1 MESKVSVDDK
11 AEKWIKHYSSSH
23 KILLVGKGDFSFS
36 ACLTEAFGSASNMVA
51 TFLDS
56 KETLGEKHP
65 TAVTNLKKLE
75 DYGCNIVR
83 GLVAYPMSQHPLLNL
98 KTFDR
103 IVFNFP
109 HAGFLLSK
117 HSKLLTKG
125 GEVHVTHKTAHPFSM
140 WEIEKLAKEAGL
152 HLVEEVYFTT
162 RDYSGYEN
170 KRGYGYRSND
180 TFPVRQRSTFK
191 FYKR

>member
-1 MESKVSVDDK
+1 MASKVFLEDK
-11 AEKWIKHYSSSH
+11 AEKWIKHYNSSH
-23 KILLVGKGDFSFS
+23 KILLV
-36 ACLTEAFGSASNMVA
+36 EA
-51 TFLDS
+51 
-56 KETLGEKHP
+56 LGEKHP

-75 DYGCNIVR
+75 DYGCNIVH
-83 GLVAYPMSQHPLLNL
+83 GLDACTMSQHPLLNL

-109 HAGFLLSK
+109 HAGFLLSE
-117 HSKLLTKG
+117 HGKLLTK
-125 GEVHVTHKTAHPFSM
+125 GEVHVTHKTTHPFSM
-140 WEIEKLAKEAGL
+140 WNKEKLAEEAGL

-170 KRGYGYRSND
+170 KRGDGYRSND
-180 TFPVRQRSTFK
+180 TFPVGQCSTFK